1 MKTPL
6 VKEIVLPGNVVFK
19 VDASG
24 KMFFDNEHI
33 LTLSPK
39 IDLDKLSELMLHDK
53 PLNDLINKYMIVSV
67 ISRALSDKEK
77 AIVEKIDSAIF
88 HSFIY
93 DYKDLSTDK
102 TCEGVVIHR
111 YSSHVLYEGE
121 RFSLKTKKH
130 KYDFSCLVKEI
141 DDSLK
146 LLSGNVK
153 IDVEE
158 GEKAI
163 VVYYD
168 SAPVYMTDKFALRDV
183 LSYLKGL
190 ASTGNIWQL
199 VNDLKELYKVFIE
212 QGKAV
217 ELIFKIGDR
226 VEELARSL
234 LR

>member
-6 VKEIVLPGNVVFK
+6 LKEIVLPGNVVFK
-19 VDASG
+19 VDVSG
-24 KMFFDNEHI
+24 KVFFEDRHI

-39 IDLDKLSELMLHDK
+39 IDLDKLSELILHDK
-53 PLNDLINKYMIVSV
+53 VLNDLINKYMVVSA
-67 ISRALSDKEK
+67 ISKALYDKEK
-77 AIVEKIDSAIF
+77 SIIDKIDSAIF

-111 YSSHVLYEGE
+111 YASHVLYEGE

-141 DDSLK
+141 DNSLK
-146 LLSGNVK
+146 LLNNNVK

-158 GEKAI
+158 GEKVI

-190 ASTGNIWQL
+190 VSTGNIWQF
-199 VNDLKELYKVFIE
+199 VNDLKELYKIFIE
-212 QGKAV
+212 GGKAV